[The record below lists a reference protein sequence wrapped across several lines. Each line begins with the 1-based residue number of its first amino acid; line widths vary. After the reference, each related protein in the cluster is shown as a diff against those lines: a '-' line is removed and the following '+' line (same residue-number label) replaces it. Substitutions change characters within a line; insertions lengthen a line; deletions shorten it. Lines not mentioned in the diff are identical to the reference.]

1 DFWNV
6 PFQEQLG
13 VIRWLARAFKPVRVV
28 VEYSGLG
35 MGPCEELERAGLPV
49 SRFIPT
55 AASKLEAYG
64 HLKNVLEKGL
74 LAIPASHTK
83 LAVELRMFQFKTT
96 DAGTVTLHHVAGQGD
111 DFADSLCY
119 AVWPFRGRP
128 GKAGLVPV
136 SMPGIDRAMSPR
148 LAQLN
153 RRLPPPRARPKCAVC
168 GQSTHP
174 GEVVDDPK
182 QRRGP

>member
-1 DFWNV
+1 
-6 PFQEQLG
+6 
-13 VIRWLARAFKPVRVV
+13 
-28 VEYSGLG
+28 

-64 HLKNVLEKGL
+64 HLKNVIEKGL
-74 LAIPASHTK
+74 LSIPASHTK

-119 AVWPFRGRP
+119 AVCPFAHARGRR
-128 GKAGLVPV
+128 G
-136 SMPGIDRAMSPR
+136 SSPC
-148 LAQLN
+148 
-153 RRLPPPRARPKCAVC
+153 RR
-168 GQSTHP
+168 
-174 GEVVDDPK
+174 
-182 QRRGP
+182 